1 MLSDIDDLPW
11 AGFACDA
18 ASAHCGRPTGITLH
32 GPPGQLSGPS
42 DPSGQQKTG
51 RARRRPGQPAKLKM
65 LVYLGGRFFFCLLD
79 KFRPGRPL
87 FYDGTWTWQ
96 GSWQG
101 RRTSEKP
108 NARGGG
114 KASLLNCSAASRCFP
129 CFLAEAARGPAQG
142 RSGGRMPARRS
153 V

>member
-1 MLSDIDDLPW
+1 MLSDIDNLPW
-11 AGFACDA
+11 AGFACEA
-18 ASAHCGRPTGITLH
+18 ASAHCGRPTGNATWTAGATVRAV
-32 GPPGQLSGPS
+32 GPPAAS
-42 DPSGQQKTG
+42 KNTG
-51 RARRRPGQPAKLKM
+51 HARRRPGQPAKLKM
-65 LVYLGGRFFFCLLD
+65 LVYLGGSFFFCPLD

-96 GSWQG
+96 SSWPG

-114 KASLLNCSAASRCFP
+114 KASLLNCSAACFP
-129 CFLAEAARGPAQG
+129 CFLAEAARGPAPG
-142 RSGGRMPARRS
+142 RSGVRMPWRRS